1 MVRFNAHL
9 EIGICGLLSYFISFC
24 ISCNKHEAVLS
35 LFQFSAQR
43 SGKTENDIISASR
56 KCNSV
61 AKGDQNISRRWC
73 QTLPLQFKLE
83 LIAWP
88 LFIYE
93 VPHRSLQV
101 ILLGHYPSLQTTHAL
116 PVTSIFSLRG
126 SQTLGQQQQVLFV
139 GRNTTRP
146 AKASESQKKTKTGRP
161 RRRKGAG
168 GRSGL
173 CCGASVCSPVGSHTG
188 VPVRLC
194 ADGARVGGVTSQQ
207 ITRFSLQLGG
217 TGRLTGL
224 LRLTPKQSALH
235 LYSAGSK
242 SYPAAQQ
249 HKRCLSVLLHVTYC
263 LA

>member
-1 MVRFNAHL
+1 MVRFNACL

-35 LFQFSAQR
+35 RFQFSAQR
-43 SGKTENDIISASR
+43 SGKTENDIISASG

-126 SQTLGQQQQVLFV
+126 SQMLGQQQQVLQVLFV

-161 RRRKGAG
+161 GRRKGSG
-168 GRSGL
+168 GRAVL
-173 CCGASVCSPVGSHTG
+173 CCGASVCRVHTPESPCSFVQVGSGQGGGIPAGHLLFPPTG
-188 VPVRLC
+188 GNWEVDWTVEANPKIVRSPFIFC
-194 ADGARVGGVTSQQ
+194 RQ
-207 ITRFSLQLGG
+207 
-217 TGRLTGL
+217 
-224 LRLTPKQSALH
+224 
-235 LYSAGSK
+235 
-242 SYPAAQQ
+242 
-249 HKRCLSVLLHVTYC
+249 
-263 LA
+263 